1 MLGSNADEYP
11 DAFFMQMMSRR
22 MGLVLALALALAVFF
37 VDQRIKSA
45 VEGSMRVGESIKL
58 VPGFLSLTYIKNDGG
73 AFGILSGS
81 QVLLLVGSTI
91 AVLVVLWMLLSGRP
105 TTLTMLGCGLIL
117 GGAAGNL
124 LDRLTTGEVTDYVH
138 FSFWYIFNAAD
149 AAIVL
154 GVGLLLLSALLPERS
169 GSPLR
174 GPAPKSED
182 G

>member
-1 MLGSNADEYP
+1 MLGSSADEYP
-11 DAFFMQMMSRR
+11 DAFFAQMMSRR
-22 MGLVLALALALAVFF
+22 MGLVLALALALVVFV
-37 VDQRIKSA
+37 VDQEIKSA
-45 VEGSMRVGESIKL
+45 VEGAMRVGESITL

-81 QVLLLVGSTI
+81 QVPLLVGS
-91 AVLVVLWMLLSGRP
+91 AVAVVVVLWMLLSGRP
-105 TTLTMLGCGLIL
+105 SRLTTLACGLIL

-124 LDRLTTGEVTDYVH
+124 LDRLTAGEVTDYVH

-154 GVGLLLLSALLPERS
+154 GVGLLLLSTLRPERS

-174 GPAPKSED
+174 GPAPKSKD